1 MKRSPPGSKSCH
13 LGEDVIGRT
22 RPLDTALPLC
32 MWYVVCGGKAVSWD
46 RVLSVRSSTTSS
58 SRRQYDG
65 GGGACL
71 NTCDCRLH
79 FPSVWGKIWW
89 YCGVIKSISLLDTIV
104 LSQNRSSLHSMTAK
118 GVRMASTHFLHKIRA
133 SLYVRNLMFVRL
145 IFACCADIKP
155 RVANIFDKR
164 GGCSQLATELKN
176 IIVKRCPW
184 VSTLC

>member
-1 MKRSPPGSKSCH
+1 MFAQSLCLYLYIWTWNIGCKTRKTLKKCIYDYHNLILVCSPNLNLFTQVKRSPPGSKSCH

-32 MWYVVCGGKAVSWD
+32 MWYVVCGGEAVSWD

-89 YCGVIKSISLLDTIV
+89 YCGVIKSISLLGTIV
-104 LSQNRSSLHSMTAK
+104 LSQNRSSLHSMIAK
-118 GVRMASTHFLHKIRA
+118 GVRIGIDPL
-133 SLYVRNLMFVRL
+133 
-145 IFACCADIKP
+145 P
-155 RVANIFDKR
+155 
-164 GGCSQLATELKN
+164 SQDS
-176 IIVKRCPW
+176 C
-184 VSTLC
+184 